1 MARHDSAFRRSQRV
15 ARLGVGWGGFEV
27 KFGGQDAVEQ
37 TAGGLLR
44 FAGTVDTSKVGTPPV
59 LGVITATGYG

>member
-1 MARHDSAFRRSQRV
+1 M
-15 ARLGVGWGGFEV
+15 GWGGFEV
-27 KFGGQDAVEQ
+27 KLDGQDAVEQ